1 MRLFKDGAFVDDPWH
16 MLGDDEPLGE
26 GPAILSLKAWLA
38 LGDARQGI
46 NTPVGVKLDAGEMV
60 DALLPDLDRL
70 SLVALSFP
78 KFGDGRA
85 FSKASLLRGQHGFK
99 GEIRAVGDVLW
110 DQLPLRLQRLPG
122 RERADPPGAG
132 SRQEALHGRVLP
144 AGPRR
149 AGTARRWAAALGVA
163 DRGIAL
169 NGLAWRDD
177 PA

>member
-110 DQLPLRLQRLPG
+110 DQLQLMRRCGFDAFLVENEPTLRALEAGKKPFMDEFYQPG
-122 RERADPPGAG
+122 HGAPEQPAD
-132 SRQEALHGRVLP
+132 GRRP
-144 AGPRR
+144 
-149 AGTARRWAAALGVA
+149 W
-163 DRGIAL
+163 
-169 NGLAWRDD
+169 AWRT
-177 PA
+177 AASR